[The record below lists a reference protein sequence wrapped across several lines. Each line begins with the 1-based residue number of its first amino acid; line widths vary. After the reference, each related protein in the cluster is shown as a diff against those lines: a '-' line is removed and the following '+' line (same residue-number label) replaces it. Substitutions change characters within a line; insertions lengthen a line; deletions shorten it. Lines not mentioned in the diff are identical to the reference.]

1 MTLGLLRRRKDLPL
15 SHLRLIALALL
26 AVLLPAVVLLYLQ
39 YQSLFDVEQKTHIA
53 VQENLR
59 EAAEGLARN
68 IQGDMGRV
76 AEEILLPAPARFFGQ
91 RQAPWTEAQI
101 QKVVGQCS
109 EIRKIFLI
117 VDDPKN
123 VDPDHVAYV
132 YFQGKTSKLPKSQW
146 SCDPEVRRLIE
157 AHQKADLLVTVRP
170 ADSDPRTR
178 DLVFWQDPHVED
190 AAPDQQEAVYVMYCL
205 VEPGTSREVGV
216 VGVQLDMR
224 AILQT
229 YLPEMVSYLS
239 RSHKPSSGHP
249 DLVLGILDQHG
260 NPICSSAQGEVRY
273 VARATL
279 APVFPQWQATAGF
292 RSTDIDALAHA
303 SFQKGLWF
311 TTLVAAVL
319 LVGIALIVRA
329 AAREVKLAEVKQ
341 TFVSNVSHELKTP
354 LALIRLFAETLEMGR
369 VRTSEKTQEYY
380 RVIHNESRRLSQLI
394 DNILDFSRIEAGSRQ
409 YRFASVDLAEVAREV
424 VESYEYQI
432 HAAGFEL
439 VTRFEAGLPRVEA
452 DANAISQAILNLLNN
467 AVKYSDRTKHITV
480 SARPKEGGVAVEVAD
495 QGIGIPLSE
504 QKRIFEKFYRV
515 GTGLV
520 HETKGSGL
528 GLALVKHI
536 VEAHRGHV
544 SVESAPGKGSRFI
557 LWLPAVVPSAM
568 GLGAEQTEPAPEGDF
583 VVQALD
589 HRR

>member
-1 MTLGLLRRRKDLPL
+1 
-15 SHLRLIALALL
+15 
-26 AVLLPAVVLLYLQ
+26 
-39 YQSLFDVEQKTHIA
+39 
-53 VQENLR
+53 
-59 EAAEGLARN
+59 
-68 IQGDMGRV
+68 
-76 AEEILLPAPARFFGQ
+76 
-91 RQAPWTEAQI
+91 
-101 QKVVGQCS
+101 
-109 EIRKIFLI
+109 
-117 VDDPKN
+117 
-123 VDPDHVAYV
+123 
-132 YFQGKTSKLPKSQW
+132 
-146 SCDPEVRRLIE
+146 
-157 AHQKADLLVTVRP
+157 
-170 ADSDPRTR
+170 
-178 DLVFWQDPHVED
+178 
-190 AAPDQQEAVYVMYCL
+190 
-205 VEPGTSREVGV
+205 
-216 VGVQLDMR
+216 
-224 AILQT
+224 
-229 YLPEMVSYLS
+229 
-239 RSHKPSSGHP
+239 
-249 DLVLGILDQHG
+249 
-260 NPICSSAQGEVRY
+260 
-273 VARATL
+273 
-279 APVFPQWQATAGF
+279 
-292 RSTDIDALAHA
+292 
-303 SFQKGLWF
+303 
-311 TTLVAAVL
+311 VL